1 MIRTAHTPGCPGHE
15 SIFITA
21 RDRNR
26 RVGRDAFTY
35 LRCDTCGLVRLANPP
50 EDLGKFYPEA
60 YYDLPS
66 RQRLAEIANRDR
78 FKIDLVRQFSKPGR
92 LLEIGPAFGV
102 FAFQAQQAGYD
113 VSAIEMDARCCDYL
127 TNELQ
132 ISATQSDAPERT
144 IETSEPQ
151 DVIALWHVIE
161 HLPDP
166 WGLLRGAA
174 AKLRP
179 GGIIVI
185 ATPNPLAWQ
194 FRVMGG
200 SWPHVDAPRHLY
212 LLPSGTIVDFSRPF
226 GLSCIHMSTD
236 DEDARSWNRFG
247 WQRLLMNLCPEK
259 WTRRAAFVLGW
270 GVSAAMAPMDRR
282 PRLGNAYTL
291 VLRKDA

>member
-1 MIRTAHTPGCPGHE
+1 VIQTAHTPGCPGHE

-26 RVGRDAFTY
+26 RVSLKSFTY
-35 LRCDTCGLVRLANPP
+35 LHCDICGLVRLANPP
-50 EDLGKFYPEA
+50 GDLGEFYPNT

-66 RQRLAEIANRDR
+66 RQRLAEIAKRDP
-78 FKIDLVRQFSKPGR
+78 FKIDLVRRFSSPGR

-127 TNELQ
+127 TNELR
-132 ISATQSDAPERT
+132 IRATRSDEPQQA
-144 IETSEPQ
+144 IETFEPQ

-166 WGLLRGAA
+166 WGLLRAA
-174 AKLRP
+174 AGKLRP

-194 FRVMGG
+194 FGLMR
-200 SWPHVDAPRHLY
+200 SLWPHVDAPRHLY
-212 LLPSGTIVDFSRPF
+212 LFASRTIIDFARPI
-226 GLSCIHMSTD
+226 GLSCIQMSTD

-247 WQRLLMNLCPEK
+247 WQRFLMNVCPER
-259 WTRRAAFVLGW
+259 WTQRAAFVLGW
-270 GVSAAMAPMDRR
+270 ALSAVMVPMDRR
-282 PRLGNAYTL
+282 PEAGSAYTL